1 MIDKLKD
8 KITKLKNK
16 KYFKTVMFF
25 VYEMV
30 YLLFIDVFNQYLL
43 TRSFDTSN
51 YLINNLLVF
60 DIVWILLF
68 FIFLYVLKPK
78 VRKVIT
84 CTFNILLLLISLA
97 NYFMYSYFYSVFS
110 WKDLVLSSDGF
121 SFIDS
126 VFKFINLKIIL
137 FTLASIDMILLI
149 YKTRTKKTYKFK
161 SIRSVIIIIILIMI
175 FGIRGIYIN
184 NRLSNTNDGW
194 DSTEVINNDSNYYQN
209 WTDSTR
215 LMKIC
220 GIYEYLIKDFY
231 NSFLKKDNSIEA
243 RLFVNNYIDENYK
256 EDNNEYTGI
265 FKNKNL
271 IFVMME
277 SMDDWL
283 VNENV
288 TPTMYKMIQHGFNF
302 NNHYSPAYVTGET
315 ANTEF
320 IANTGMYPSIDR
332 LSPNYA
338 YVNNNY
344 PYSIASLFKNEGYTV
359 NSFHRSN
366 GFLYNRSIMHISLGY
381 EKYHSYVDMGISDDN
396 LDLDSYII
404 KNGYN
409 KIISNNKF
417 MSFIITYS
425 PHSPYTYNK
434 IECQTNLSDI
444 KTIYPELDNE
454 ELLCAYSA
462 ARETDNM
469 FKLLLEKL
477 KNDNLLDDTIIVA
490 FTDHPNKL
498 VIRDDETEKLNKTIF
513 YIYDHDMNSNQIDTI
528 TSSINILPTV
538 INLFGIKNN
547 YLYSGYDALDT
558 NEEYVIFKDYTYF
571 DGKEVKTVT
580 KEYKDKLE
588 YSSDILSSDYY
599 KDNTVKK

>member
-1 MIDKLKD
+1 M
-8 KITKLKNK
+8 
-16 KYFKTVMFF
+16 
-25 VYEMV
+25 
-30 YLLFIDVFNQYLL
+30 
-43 TRSFDTSN
+43 
-51 YLINNLLVF
+51 
-60 DIVWILLF
+60 
-68 FIFLYVLKPK
+68 
-78 VRKVIT
+78 
-84 CTFNILLLLISLA
+84 
-97 NYFMYSYFYSVFS
+97 
-110 WKDLVLSSDGF
+110 
-121 SFIDS
+121 
-126 VFKFINLKIIL
+126 
-137 FTLASIDMILLI
+137 FTLTSIDMILLV
-149 YKTRTKKTYKFK
+149 YKTRTKRTYKFK
-161 SIRSVIIIIILIMI
+161 SIQSLILVIMI
-175 FGIRGIYIN
+175 IVLFGVRRIYIN
-184 NRLSNTNDGW
+184 NNLNSVNDGW
-194 DSTEVINNDSNYYQN
+194 NSNNVISNDSNYYQN
-209 WTDSTR
+209 WNSPTR
-215 LMKIC
+215 LVKIC

-231 NSFLKKDNSIEA
+231 NSFIKKDNSIEA

-265 FKNKNL
+265 FKDKNL

-288 TPTMYKMIQHGFNF
+288 TPTMYMMMQHGFNF
-302 NNHYSPAYVTGET
+302 NNHYSPGYVTGDT

-320 IANTGMYPSIDR
+320 IANTGMYPVINK

-338 YVNNNY
+338 YVNNSY
-344 PYSIASLFKNEGYTV
+344 PYSIANLFKNEDYTV
-359 NSFHRSN
+359 NSFHRS
-366 GFLYNRSIMHISLGY
+366 GGGIYNRENMHISLGY
-381 EKYHSYVDMGISDDN
+381 EKYYNYVDMGISDDN

-404 KNGYN
+404 KDGYD
-409 KIISNNKF
+409 KIISDNKF

-513 YIYDHDMNSNQIDTI
+513 YIYDHEMNSNQIDTI

-538 INLFGIKNN
+538 INLFDIKNN